1 MNTKVIVAIAT
12 PSGNGGIGILRL
24 SGEGS
29 KEIADAL
36 FFSKSKEWKPLL
48 MKYGTFKGIGFNDK
62 GYAVY
67 MPEGQSYT
75 GEETIEFYLH
85 GGMRIMQ
92 GALETVIS
100 KGARLAESG
109 EFTKRAFLNGRLS
122 LSDCEGVI
130 DMINAESLGALKV
143 AYNLMNGTLANK
155 IKNISNSLEKHI
167 VELTASLDYPDEME
181 DEVLSDF
188 SKEIP
193 KIKSELISLRD
204 SFKVGKMI
212 KTGVNC
218 VLSGDVNVGKS
229 SLLNAIVKEERAIV
243 TAIPG
248 TTRDVIK
255 ESIEYKGLKLTFID
269 TAGIREGAGEIEQ
282 RGIEKGNKEKEEADV
297 ILEVYDAEKIKDI
310 PQAKEKTI
318 YVINKMD
325 KVKKQNKLK
334 REDVVFVS
342 AKENKGIQEM
352 LDKILQ
358 LTKTAKQEDYEMI
371 TTQRHH
377 EALKNAIQELE
388 EIRDNEEIDLMLVTL
403 LRAKK
408 YLSAITG
415 EESNEDTI
423 NKIFDR
429 FCVGK

>member
-1 MNTKVIVAIAT
+1 MKTKIIVAIAT

-29 KEIADAL
+29 RKIADAL
-36 FFSKSKEWKPLL
+36 FFSKSKEWQPLL
-48 MKYGTFKGIGFNDK
+48 MKYGTFKGIGFDDK

-92 GALETVIS
+92 GALETVVS
-100 KGARLAESG
+100 NGARLAERG
-109 EFTKRAFLNGRLS
+109 EFTKRAFLNGRLT
-122 LSDCEGVI
+122 LADCEGVI
-130 DMINAESLGALKV
+130 DMINAESLTALKL
-143 AYNLMNGTLANK
+143 AYNLMNGSLADK
-155 IKNISNSLEKHI
+155 IKKISSELDKQI

-188 SKEIP
+188 SNEIP
-193 KIKSELISLRD
+193 KIKKELVFLRD

-212 KTGVNC
+212 KSGINC
-218 VLSGDVNVGKS
+218 VLSGNVNVGKS

-243 TAIPG
+243 TEIPG

-255 ESIEYKGLKLTFID
+255 ESIEYKGIKLTFID
-269 TAGIREGAGEIEQ
+269 TAGTREDAGEIEKQ
-282 RGIEKGNKEKEEADV
+282 GIAKGNKEKEEADV
-297 ILEVYDAEKIKDI
+297 ILEVLDATTVDNI
-310 PQAKEKTI
+310 PDKKEKTI
-318 YVINKMD
+318 YVMNKID
-325 KVKKQNKLK
+325 KVKSIKKAK
-334 REDVVFVS
+334 RKDVIYIS
-342 AKENKGIQEM
+342 AKENKGIQEL
-352 LDKILQ
+352 LDKILEV
-358 LTKTAKQEDYEMI
+358 TNTTKQENFEMI
-371 TTQRHH
+371 TTQRHY
-377 EALKNAIQELE
+377 EALNNAIAEIE
-388 EIRDNEEIDLMLVTL
+388 EIRANEEIDLMLVTL

-408 YLSAITG
+408 YLSEITG
-415 EESNEDTI
+415 EGSNEDTI

>member
-1 MNTKVIVAIAT
+1 MKTKVIVAIAT

-29 KEIADAL
+29 REIADAL
-36 FFSKSKEWKPLL
+36 FFSKSKEWQPLL
-48 MKYGTFKGIGFNDK
+48 MKYGTFKGTGFDDK

-100 KGARLAESG
+100 NGARLAERG
-109 EFTKRAFLNGRLS
+109 EFTKRAFLNGRLT
-122 LSDCEGVI
+122 LADCEGVI
-130 DMINAESLGALKV
+130 DMINAESLTAVKL
-143 AYNLMNGTLANK
+143 AYNLMNGSLADK
-155 IKNISNSLEKHI
+155 IKKISSELDKQI

-188 SKEIP
+188 SNEIP
-193 KIKSELISLRD
+193 KIKEELVSLRD

-212 KTGVNC
+212 KNGINC
-218 VLSGDVNVGKS
+218 VLSGNVNVGKS

-243 TAIPG
+243 TEIPG

-255 ESIEYKGLKLTFID
+255 ESIEYKGVKLTFID
-269 TAGIREGAGEIEQ
+269 TAGIREGAGEIEKQ
-282 RGIEKGNKEKEEADV
+282 GIEKGNKEKKEADV
-297 ILEVYDAEKIKDI
+297 ILEVHDATTVDSI
-310 PQAKEKTI
+310 PDEKEKTI
-318 YVINKMD
+318 YVINKID
-325 KVKKQNKLK
+325 KVKNIKKAK
-334 REDVVFVS
+334 RKDVIYIS
-342 AKENKGIQEM
+342 AKENKGIQEL
-352 LDKILQ
+352 LDKILEV
-358 LTKTAKQEDYEMI
+358 TNTTKQENFEMI
-371 TTQRHH
+371 TTQRHY
-377 EALKNAIQELE
+377 EALNNAIAEIE
-388 EIRDNEEIDLMLVTL
+388 EIRANEEIDLMLVTL

-408 YLSAITG
+408 YLSEITG
-415 EESNEDTI
+415 EGSNEDII

>member
-29 KEIADAL
+29 RKIADAL
-36 FFSKSKEWKPLL
+36 FFSKSKEWSPLL
-48 MKYGTFKGIGFNDK
+48 MKYGTFQGTGFKDK

-75 GEETIEFYLH
+75 GEETVEFYLH

-92 GALETVIS
+92 GALETVVAQ
-100 KGARLAESG
+100 GARLAERG

-130 DMINAESLGALKV
+130 DMINAESLSALKV
-143 AYNLMNGTLANK
+143 AYNLMNGSLANK
-155 IKNISNSLEKHI
+155 IKKISSELDSQI
-167 VELTASLDYPDEME
+167 LELTASLDYPDEME
-181 DEVLSDF
+181 DEVLADF
-188 SKEIP
+188 TKVIPVIKE
-193 KIKSELISLRD
+193 ELISLRD

-212 KTGVNC
+212 KTGINC

-229 SLLNAIVKEERAIV
+229 SLLNSIVKEERAIV
-243 TAIPG
+243 TEIPG

-269 TAGIREGAGEIEQ
+269 TAGIREGAGEIEKK
-282 RGIEKGNKEKEEADV
+282 GIEKGKKEKEDADIV
-297 ILEVYDAEKIKDI
+297 LEVLDVEKTKSI
-310 PQAKEKTI
+310 PNKKEKTI
-318 YVINKMD
+318 YIVNKTD
-325 KVKKQNKLK
+325 KVKRLVKEN
-334 REDVVFVS
+334 REDVVYAS
-342 AKENKGIQEM
+342 AKESKSIQDI
-352 LDKILQ
+352 LDKIVET
-358 LTKTAKQEDYEMI
+358 TKTNMQDDFEMI

-377 EALKNAIQELE
+377 EALKNAIKELE
-388 EIRDNEEIDLMLVTL
+388 EIRENEEIDLMLVLL

-408 YLSAITG
+408 YLSEITG
-415 EESNEDTI
+415 EESNEEMI

>member
-1 MNTKVIVAIAT
+1 MKTKVIVAIAT

-29 KEIADAL
+29 RKIADAL
-36 FFSKSKEWKPLL
+36 FFSKSKEWQPLL
-48 MKYGTFKGIGFNDK
+48 MKYGTFKGIGFDDK

-92 GALETVIS
+92 GALETVVS
-100 KGARLAESG
+100 NGARLAERG
-109 EFTKRAFLNGRLS
+109 EFTKRAFLNGRLT
-122 LSDCEGVI
+122 LADCEGVI
-130 DMINAESLGALKV
+130 DMINAESLTALKL
-143 AYNLMNGTLANK
+143 AYNLMNGSLADK
-155 IKNISNSLEKHI
+155 IKKISSDLEKQI

-193 KIKSELISLRD
+193 KIKGELVSLRD

-212 KTGVNC
+212 KSGVNC
-218 VLSGDVNVGKS
+218 VLSGNVNVGKS

-243 TAIPG
+243 TEIPG

-255 ESIEYKGLKLTFID
+255 ESIEYKGIKLTFID
-269 TAGIREGAGEIEQ
+269 TAGTREDAGEIERQ
-282 RGIEKGNKEKEEADV
+282 GIEKGNKEKEEANV
-297 ILEVYDAEKIKDI
+297 VLEVLDATTVDNI
-310 PQAKEKTI
+310 PEEKEKTI
-318 YVINKMD
+318 YVMNKID
-325 KVKKQNKLK
+325 KVKSIKKAK
-334 REDVVFVS
+334 RKDLIYIS
-342 AKENKGIQEM
+342 AKENKGIQEL
-352 LDKILQ
+352 LDKILEV
-358 LTKTAKQEDYEMI
+358 TNTTKQENFEMI
-371 TTQRHH
+371 TTQRHY
-377 EALKNAIQELE
+377 EALNNAIAEIE
-388 EIRDNEEIDLMLVTL
+388 EIIANEEIDLMLITL

-408 YLSAITG
+408 YLSEITG
-415 EESNEDTI
+415 EESNEDII

>member
-1 MNTKVIVAIAT
+1 MKTKIIVAIAT

-29 KEIADAL
+29 RKIADAL
-36 FFSKSKEWKPLL
+36 FFSKSKEWQPLL
-48 MKYGTFKGIGFNDK
+48 MKYGTFKGIGFDDK

-92 GALETVIS
+92 GALETVVS
-100 KGARLAESG
+100 NGARLAERG
-109 EFTKRAFLNGRLS
+109 EFTKRAFLNGRLT
-122 LSDCEGVI
+122 LADCEGVI
-130 DMINAESLGALKV
+130 DMINAESLTALKL
-143 AYNLMNGTLANK
+143 AYNLMNGSLADK
-155 IKNISNSLEKHI
+155 IKKISSELDKQI

-188 SKEIP
+188 SNEIP
-193 KIKSELISLRD
+193 KIKKELVFLRD

-212 KTGVNC
+212 KSGINC
-218 VLSGDVNVGKS
+218 VLSGNVNVGKS

-243 TAIPG
+243 TEIPG

-255 ESIEYKGLKLTFID
+255 ESIEYKGIKLTFID
-269 TAGIREGAGEIEQ
+269 TAGTREDAGEIEKQ
-282 RGIEKGNKEKEEADV
+282 GIAKGNKEKEEADV
-297 ILEVYDAEKIKDI
+297 ILEVHDATTVDSI
-310 PQAKEKTI
+310 PDEKEKTI
-318 YVINKMD
+318 YVINKID
-325 KVKKQNKLK
+325 KVKSIKKAK
-334 REDVVFVS
+334 RKDVIYIS
-342 AKENKGIQEM
+342 AKENKGIQEL
-352 LDKILQ
+352 LDKILEV
-358 LTKTAKQEDYEMI
+358 TSTTKQENFEMI
-371 TTQRHH
+371 TTQRHY
-377 EALKNAIQELE
+377 EALKNAIEEIE
-388 EIRDNEEIDLMLVTL
+388 EIRANEEIDLMLVTL

-408 YLSAITG
+408 YLSEITG

>member
-1 MNTKVIVAIAT
+1 MKTKVIVAIAT

-29 KEIADAL
+29 RKIADAL
-36 FFSKSKEWKPLL
+36 FFSKSKEWQPLL
-48 MKYGTFKGIGFNDK
+48 MKYGTFKGTGFDDK

-92 GALETVIS
+92 GALEAVIS
-100 KGARLAESG
+100 NGARLAERG
-109 EFTKRAFLNGRLS
+109 EFTKRAFLNGRLT
-122 LSDCEGVI
+122 LADCEGVI
-130 DMINAESLGALKV
+130 DMINAESLTAVKL
-143 AYNLMNGTLANK
+143 AYNLMNGSLADK
-155 IKNISNSLEKHI
+155 IKKISSELDKQI

-188 SKEIP
+188 SNEIP
-193 KIKSELISLRD
+193 KIKEELVSLRD

-212 KTGVNC
+212 KSGINC
-218 VLSGDVNVGKS
+218 VLSGNVNVGKS

-243 TAIPG
+243 TEIPG

-255 ESIEYKGLKLTFID
+255 ESIEYKGVKLTFID
-269 TAGIREGAGEIEQ
+269 TAGIREGAGEIEKQ
-282 RGIEKGNKEKEEADV
+282 GIEKGNKEKEEADV
-297 ILEVYDAEKIKDI
+297 ILEVFDATTVDSI
-310 PQAKEKTI
+310 PDEKEKTV
-318 YVINKMD
+318 YVINKID
-325 KVKKQNKLK
+325 KVKSIKKAK
-334 REDVVFVS
+334 RKDVLYIS
-342 AKENKGIQEM
+342 AKENQGVQEL
-352 LDKILQ
+352 LDKILEV
-358 LTKTAKQEDYEMI
+358 TSTTKQENFEMI
-371 TTQRHH
+371 TTQRHY
-377 EALKNAIQELE
+377 EALNNAIA
-388 EIRDNEEIDLMLVTL
+388 EIEAIRANEEIDLMLVTL

-408 YLSAITG
+408 YLSEITG

>member
-1 MNTKVIVAIAT
+1 MKTKVIVAIAT

-29 KEIADAL
+29 RKIADAL
-36 FFSKSKEWKPLL
+36 FFSKSKEWQPLL
-48 MKYGTFKGIGFNDK
+48 MKYGTFKGIGFDDK

-92 GALETVIS
+92 GALETVVS
-100 KGARLAESG
+100 NGARLAERG
-109 EFTKRAFLNGRLS
+109 EFTKRAFLNGRLT
-122 LSDCEGVI
+122 LADCEGVI
-130 DMINAESLGALKV
+130 DMINAESLTAVKL
-143 AYNLMNGTLANK
+143 AYNLMNGSLADK
-155 IKNISNSLEKHI
+155 IKKISSDLEKQI

-193 KIKSELISLRD
+193 KIKGELVSLRD

-212 KTGVNC
+212 KSGVNC
-218 VLSGDVNVGKS
+218 VLSGNVNVGKS

-243 TAIPG
+243 TEIPG

-255 ESIEYKGLKLTFID
+255 ESIEYKGIKLTFID
-269 TAGIREGAGEIEQ
+269 TAGTREDAGEIEKQ
-282 RGIEKGNKEKEEADV
+282 GIAKGNKEKEEADV
-297 ILEVYDAEKIKDI
+297 ILEVLDATTVDNI
-310 PQAKEKTI
+310 PDKKEKTI
-318 YVINKMD
+318 YVMNKID
-325 KVKKQNKLK
+325 KVKSIKKAK
-334 REDVVFVS
+334 RKDVIYIS
-342 AKENKGIQEM
+342 AKENKGIQEL
-352 LDKILQ
+352 LDKILEV
-358 LTKTAKQEDYEMI
+358 TNTTKQENFEMI
-371 TTQRHH
+371 TTQRHY
-377 EALKNAIQELE
+377 EALNNAIAEIE
-388 EIRDNEEIDLMLVTL
+388 EIRANEEIDLMLVTL

-408 YLSAITG
+408 YLSEITG